1 MGQVG
6 YLYRTRLLY
15 GCMVARLALAR
26 GYSTLYN
33 MGRSLQIM
41 NICKFC
47 HTDEIL
53 NHVDALCQKCTE
65 TFVAAGKN
73 SNNPWWAYNE

>member
-1 MGQVG
+1 
-6 YLYRTRLLY
+6 
-15 GCMVARLALAR
+15 
-26 GYSTLYN
+26 
-33 MGRSLQIM
+33 M

-73 SNNPWWAYNE
+73 SKNPWWAYND